1 MQPNEAKDQLMK
13 NLERLQGSYRIIG
26 GLINYLT
33 GANSI
38 VADDAPNRTRTFI
51 EAIQSADSD
60 RKESFYYPLI
70 SSNGTNQ
77 NIKASVDD
85 IYFNKYGNIQ
95 LLNQTD
101 TTTPYNFGDIRNEL
115 DRFFRNTDT
124 ILDNNIYDDRLY
136 AADSADL
143 VAEISNYRRLMHNQ
157 TLAPR
162 VARFIA
168 EIGNNNISRKVLRN
182 IYENA
187 KKSDKYGT
195 KGRDYDTW
203 LTYITNVTHNRRTN
217 TNDVTPELEQLVI
230 DNFNTLIANLQSIA
244 TSNTAGSNG
253 EQFYNRLVQILFND
267 PNLTIQRI
275 RTDFNNFDLHRFSG
289 NNSTLLS
296 VFANDPNIKNT
307 INNPQYKNQIRHLI
321 NIVNELSHIQ
331 YTSTQAYQ
339 TLQANIPQAR
349 QTALNDLADNIAN
362 NPSGRYLNG
371 SIEVRN
377 EIINNQNGTGT
388 PLAANE
394 LAYVRNRIN
403 STRATNAY
411 NNIMQN
417 ADGNG
422 QNIQTRY
429 NEGGTVQVALQNG
442 LNVIHS
448 TKPSDTLNAPISI
461 DPNTLLSKHS
471 KEDVYKKILI

>member
-1 MQPNEAKDQLMK
+1 
-13 NLERLQGSYRIIG
+13 
-26 GLINYLT
+26 
-33 GANSI
+33 
-38 VADDAPNRTRTFI
+38 
-51 EAIQSADSD
+51 
-60 RKESFYYPLI
+60 
-70 SSNGTNQ
+70 
-77 NIKASVDD
+77 
-85 IYFNKYGNIQ
+85 
-95 LLNQTD
+95 
-101 TTTPYNFGDIRNEL
+101 
-115 DRFFRNTDT
+115 
-124 ILDNNIYDDRLY
+124 
-136 AADSADL
+136 
-143 VAEISNYRRLMHNQ
+143 MHNQ
-157 TLAPR
+157 NLAPR

-168 EIGNNNISRKVLRN
+168 DIGNNNISKKLLRN

-203 LTYITNVTHNRRTN
+203 LTYITNVTQNRRTH
-217 TNDVTPELEQLVI
+217 TSDVTPELEQLVI

-253 EQFYNRLVQILFND
+253 EYFYNRLVQILFADN
-267 PNLTIQRI
+267 NLTIQQI
-275 RTDFNNFDLHRFSG
+275 RDDFNNFDLHRFSG

-339 TLQANIPQAR
+339 TLQANIPQTR
-349 QTALNDLADNIAN
+349 QATLDTLADNIAN
-362 NPSGRYLNG
+362 NPTGRYLNG

-377 EIINNQNGTGT
+377 EIINNQNGA

-403 STRATNAY
+403 STRATNAF
-411 NNIMQN
+411 NNIMREAN
-417 ADGNG
+417 GNG

-448 TKPSDTLNAPISI
+448 TRPSDTLNAPISI

-471 KEDVYKKILI
+471 KEDAYKKILI